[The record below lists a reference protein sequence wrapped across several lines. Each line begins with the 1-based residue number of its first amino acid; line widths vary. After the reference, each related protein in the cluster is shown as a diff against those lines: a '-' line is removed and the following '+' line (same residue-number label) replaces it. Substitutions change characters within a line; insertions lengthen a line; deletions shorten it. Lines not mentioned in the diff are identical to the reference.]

1 MLVSIDTRTNT
12 LNLINDPDLV
22 LEHFYTN
29 ISGHFDFQSPYNN
42 MVNTFGDGS
51 HFVEVGSW
59 YGKSTAYM
67 AVAIANSKKNIKFD
81 AVDTWRGSPEHQKGG
96 EYEDENAINDTLFNV
111 FQENMKPAAGYY
123 NPVKMDSIEASKQ
136 YEDESLDFVFIDA
149 SHEYEFVKADILT
162 WLPKVKKGGWIG
174 GHDFTPND
182 PPTNGVDTAVKE
194 IFGDDYEVD
203 HVSWLHHKA

>member
-29 ISGHFDFQSPYNN
+29 ISGHFDFESPYRN

-81 AVDTWRGSPEHQKGG
+81 AVDTWRGSPEHQKGE

-136 YEDESLDFVFIDA
+136 YEDESLDFVFIDGDHSFEA
-149 SHEYEFVKADILT
+149 ALKDFQNYY
-162 WLPKVKKGGWIG
+162 PKIKKGGIFA
-174 GHDFTPND
+174 GHDIQLDSIRNALSYFLKER
-182 PPTNGVDTAVKE
+182 TNEVTGVNNSAWYIIK
-194 IFGDDYEVD
+194 
-203 HVSWLHHKA
+203 

>member
-1 MLVSIDTRTNT
+1 
-12 LNLINDPDLV
+12 
-22 LEHFYTN
+22 
-29 ISGHFDFQSPYNN
+29 
-42 MVNTFGDGS
+42 
-51 HFVEVGSW
+51 
-59 YGKSTAYM
+59 
-67 AVAIANSKKNIKFD
+67 
-81 AVDTWRGSPEHQKGG
+81 
-96 EYEDENAINDTLFNV
+96 
-111 FQENMKPAAGYY
+111 
-123 NPVKMDSIEASKQ
+123 MDSIEASKQ

-194 IFGDDYEVD
+194 IFGDDYGVD